1 MNAILAALVAC
12 ALAFLI
18 ERVML
23 QKHAR
28 RLKASEQA
36 FRFHAIRDELQL
48 LAMHGE
54 VRTDSRVYQ
63 FLLWT
68 ANVAIHN
75 AGVFKIRDMIA
86 IAHQVRTR
94 MEVVA
99 ASRSFDEAVKAEPKA
114 VQHITGETF
123 DALAAMLVA
132 NDALVRMGWSCSQ
145 VASGALHGFRV
156 VIRPLIRTIDALAAS
171 LVPHRLEAVYYARE
185 YSGIAAGLERVA

>member
-1 MNAILAALVAC
+1 MNAILAALAAC
-12 ALAFLI
+12 ALAFLL
-18 ERVML
+18 ERLML
-23 QKHAR
+23 ANHAR

-48 LAMHGE
+48 LALRGE
-54 VRTDSRVYQ
+54 LSTNSRVYE

-94 MEVVA
+94 MEYVS
-99 ASRSFDEAVKAEPKA
+99 ASRSFSEAIMAEPKA
-114 VQHITGETF
+114 VQHLAGETF

-132 NDALVRMGWSCSQ
+132 NDALVRFGWRCTQ

-156 VIRPLIRTIDALAAS
+156 VIRPLVHAIDALAAN
-171 LVPHRLEAVYYARE
+171 LIPNRFEAVHYARE
-185 YSGIAAGLERVA
+185 YSGIAAGLERAA